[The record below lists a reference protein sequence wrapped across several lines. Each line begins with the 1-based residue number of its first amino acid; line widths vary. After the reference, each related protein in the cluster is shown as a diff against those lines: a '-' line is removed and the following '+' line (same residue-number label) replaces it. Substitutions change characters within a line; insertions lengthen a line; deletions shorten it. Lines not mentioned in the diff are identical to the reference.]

1 MSGAKHRH
9 APTAVRSAGG
19 TEGRARPPGDD
30 AGILA
35 LLSEGEIGLKGRIAW
50 SSNATFLVEVRAGSG
65 HRSLAIYK
73 PTKGERPLW
82 DFPRGLWKREV
93 AAYELARWFG
103 WDMVPP
109 TVGRADGPFGP
120 GSLQYWVDAAEDEH
134 YFTLLKEPRHLR
146 ALRRV
151 AVFDLV
157 ANNADRKGG
166 HCLLGPDGHIWAI
179 DHGLCFHT
187 EAKLRTVIWDFAG
200 EPIED
205 DFLDALE
212 PLAEGQVP
220 DSVSRLLE
228 AGELAA
234 LAGRARTLRRRRKYP
249 APTSQ
254 WPYPWPLL

>member
-9 APTAVRSAGG
+9 APTEVRGLRGAGG
-19 TEGRARPPGDD
+19 GARTAGDD
-30 AGILA
+30 AGTLA
-35 LLSEGEIGLKGRIAW
+35 LLSEGKIELKGRIAW
-50 SSNATFLVEVRAGSG
+50 SSNATFLVEVRAGG
-65 HRSLAIYK
+65 GDRSLAIYK

-93 AAYELARWFG
+93 AAYELARWLG
-103 WDMVPP
+103 WDLVPP

-120 GSLQYWVDAAEDEH
+120 GSLQYWVDAVEDEH
-134 YFTLLKEPRHLR
+134 YFTLLDKPQHLR

-157 ANNADRKGG
+157 VNNADRKGG

-187 EAKLRTVIWDFAG
+187 DTKLRTVIWDFAG
-200 EPIED
+200 EQIED
-205 DFLDALE
+205 NLLDALE

-220 DSVSRLLE
+220 DGVSRLLE
-228 AGELAA
+228 AGELGA